1 MKVELGHRQII
12 TNPSEGDYEYAEVE
26 VIAYS
31 PSKTMAKF
39 KTDAG
44 VLFWELIERISI
56 KEELLEFMIASVLC
70 TFILRF

>member
-1 MKVELGHRQII
+1 
-12 TNPSEGDYEYAEVE
+12 
-26 VIAYS
+26 
-31 PSKTMAKF
+31 MAKF

-56 KEELLEFMIASVLC
+56 KEELLEFKIASILC